1 MLDANELNNNDKLM
15 INDDLTDELINAMNL
30 FNAQSVANTIIEQLN
45 IANAPLDNEHPLT
58 FPIEGTGINI
68 INDETIPLIARCLL
82 DTIACL
88 IATLIDAGSE
98 RDAVN
103 ESDEL
108 LNALTNELNEW
119 TK

>member
-1 MLDANELNNNDKLM
+1 MPHADAP
-15 INDDLTDELINAMNL
+15 DELINALNL
-30 FNAQSVANTIIEQLN
+30 FNAQAVANMIIEQLD
-45 IANAPLDNEHPLT
+45 IANAPVANEHPLT

-68 INDETIPLIARCLL
+68 INDETIPLIATCLL

-108 LNALTNELNEW
+108 LLALTTELNGW